1 MAEKITAY
9 TDEITERLSDAG
21 QTISHAVAEAK
32 GRTNELGQT
41 MVDKVEETRD
51 AAAGALHQASKTLH
65 SQAQNL
71 PRGSASDLAH
81 SAAKRLDSAAGYM
94 AEHDTSE
101 MLADAGSFLKRH
113 PGKSLLIGMAFGFL
127 AGRAFRRD

>member
-1 MAEKITAY
+1 
-9 TDEITERLSDAG
+9 
-21 QTISHAVAEAK
+21 
-32 GRTNELGQT
+32 
-41 MVDKVEETRD
+41 MVDKVEDTRD
-51 AAAGALHQASKTLH
+51 AAAGALHRASKALH

-113 PGKSLLIGMAFGFL
+113 PGKSLVIGIALGFL
-127 AGRAFRRD
+127 AGRAFSRD